1 MPVAAHIDP
10 DSRIVMFRCSGNVAI
25 NEARRA
31 FDHMMSDP
39 AVEHQ
44 TSALWDLR
52 GAAIAERPRAIPE
65 IVDMLQN
72 RHPQRV
78 DGSRVAI
85 LVAEEHGQDVTTLV
99 AGTGISPSFQVR
111 VFSNYA
117 SAARWLG
124 GDDL

>member
-25 NEARRA
+25 SEARRA
-31 FDHMMSDP
+31 FDHMMTDP

-44 TSALWDLR
+44 ASALWDLR
-52 GAAIAERPRAIPE
+52 GAAIAERSRAIPD

-72 RHPQRV
+72 RHPDRV
-78 DGSRVAI
+78 EGSRVAI
-85 LVAEEHGQDVTTLV
+85 LVAEEHGTDVSTLI
-99 AGTGISPSFQVR
+99 AGTEISESFKVR
-111 VFSNYA
+111 VFSNY
-117 SAARWLG
+117 SNAARWLG